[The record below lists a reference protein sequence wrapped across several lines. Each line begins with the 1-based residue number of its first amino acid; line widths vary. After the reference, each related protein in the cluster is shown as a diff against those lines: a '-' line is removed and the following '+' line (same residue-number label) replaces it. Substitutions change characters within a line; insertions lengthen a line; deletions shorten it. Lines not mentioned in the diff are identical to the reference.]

1 MNWPLLK
8 KARSKPINHFFDEL
22 TFPTGGLGLVI
33 GGGGSG
39 KSRWAEDLACHLN
52 NEISAATRSADS
64 SPPLYLATLFVG
76 DDQESARR
84 VARHRSQRA
93 GKGFETIELPFLP
106 EDIGSASAMPPYGRV
121 ALLDC
126 LGNLAANQMF
136 LTNERLSSPTIENQI
151 TDFVIALS
159 RHSRYTIVVSNDL
172 FSNAESFADETGAY
186 LALMGALHCQLAA
199 GADLVVELLQGIP
212 KIHKGGNSVER

>member
-8 KARSKPINHFFDEL
+8 KARLRLINHCFDEL
-22 TFPTGGLGLVI
+22 TFPVGGLGLVI

-39 KSRWAEDLACHLN
+39 KSRWAENLACHLN
-52 NEISAATRSADS
+52 NETSALTRSADGS
-64 SPPLYLATLFVG
+64 SPLYLATLFVG
-76 DDQESARR
+76 ADRESARR

-93 GKGFETIELPFLP
+93 GKGFETIELPLLP
-106 EDIGSASAMPPYGRV
+106 ENSESVSAIRPRGRV
-121 ALLDC
+121 VLLDC

-136 LTNERLSSPTIENQI
+136 LTDGRLSPSTIKKQI
-151 TDFVIALS
+151 TDFVIDLS

-172 FSNAESFADETGAY
+172 FSNAESFADETNAY
-186 LALMGALHCQLAA
+186 LALMGALHRQLAA
-199 GADLVVELLQGIP
+199 GAGLVAELLHGIP